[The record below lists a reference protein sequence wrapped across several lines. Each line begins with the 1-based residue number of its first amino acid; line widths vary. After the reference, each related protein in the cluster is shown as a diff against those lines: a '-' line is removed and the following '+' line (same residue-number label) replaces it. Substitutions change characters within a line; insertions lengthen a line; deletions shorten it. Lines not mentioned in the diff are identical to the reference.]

1 MDLNQFLLA
10 LRARRRA
17 FYLVLAA
24 TVVTALAIAL
34 IVPKNYVATSTVL
47 ADARDAQSM
56 VADGRGLSPRERAGY
71 MQTQLDLIQSG
82 KVAKRVVRDLKLTQL
97 PGVREDYE
105 AETGGLGTIEDWA
118 AARLLDNMVADN
130 SASNIITIQAGAKDP
145 KLAAEIANGFS
156 KAYIDVSLELRTEP
170 SQEAAAWFEDQ
181 LKGMRAAVADAQSKL
196 TAYQKENGII
206 GMDERSDVESATL
219 AAIST
224 QLLAARNETY
234 DAQSRYKYAA
244 EYLSGS
250 SSTGASNV
258 ADALPAVMDSPSVQA
273 IKAELIRAETRLE
286 QSAGDL
292 GPNHPAFQRNVS
304 EVQGLREKLGSE
316 MKKVV
321 AGLANAAAHARKRE
335 EELKA
340 AYTGQQKRLLASRDA
355 RVGLA
360 VLTRDLE
367 NSQRSYDA
375 ALSRWLTN
383 KVEGRAQATNLAV
396 LTPAVAPI
404 EPKSPKVGLI
414 AGLAVLVG
422 GLLAGGV
429 VFLLESLD
437 RRVRSRADLETRL
450 AVPALGRLSKWQPA
464 GGRLLPAPLHAGR
477 ALPNPW

>member
-24 TVVTALAIAL
+24 TVITALAIAL
-34 IVPKNYVATSTVL
+34 IVPKKYVATATVL
-47 ADARDAQSM
+47 VDAREQQSM
-56 VADGRGLSPRERAGY
+56 SAESRMSPRERAGY
-71 MQTQLDLIQSG
+71 IQTQLDLIQSG
-82 KVAKRVVRDLKLTQL
+82 KVAKRVVRDLKLAQM

-118 AARLLDNMVADN
+118 AARLLENLVADN
-130 SASNIITIQAGAKDP
+130 SASNIITIQAGARDP

-156 KAYIDVSLELRTEP
+156 KAYVDVALELRTEP
-170 SQEAAAWFEDQ
+170 SREAATWFEEQ
-181 LKGMRAAVADAQSKL
+181 LKGMRAAVANAQAKL
-196 TAYQKENGII
+196 TAYQKEKGII
-206 GMDERSDVESATL
+206 GMDERTDVETATL

-234 DAQSRYKYAA
+234 DAESRYKHAS

-250 SSTGASNV
+250 SAGASHT
-258 ADALPAVMDSPSVQA
+258 ADSLPAVMASATVQA
-273 IKAELIRAETRLE
+273 VKSELIRAETRLE
-286 QSAGDL
+286 QSAADL
-292 GPNHPAFQRNVS
+292 GPNHPAYQRNVS
-304 EVQGLREKLGSE
+304 EVEGLRKKLASE

-321 AGLANAAAHARKRE
+321 AGLANAAAQSRKRE

-340 AYTGQQKRLLASRDA
+340 AYAAQQKRLLASRDA

-360 VLTRDLE
+360 VLTRDME

-396 LTPAVAPI
+396 LTPAIAPI

-414 AGLAVLVG
+414 AGLSVLVG

-464 GGRLLPAPLHAGR
+464 GGRLLPAPMHAAR